1 LTTGAGTSNTASPRP
16 IDLLVEMVGDLFPD
30 EGFAD
35 FRARVAAIGAELA
48 ARPPFL
54 FDAWFEFIR
63 HMTRRP
69 KRFLELHGAQGLNAA
84 DLRRLEPRLG
94 SRREA
99 YILLAG
105 ALLIW
110 MDLPSM
116 RVGKLMPGG
125 RCFGVGHE
133 LLKKITGMS
142 ARRIRRAM
150 ADLVAAGYVT
160 STQPIARYI
169 KPDSTVGHAAWNA
182 IYRFE
187 VKFFQ
192 RLHRDKKLAAQRRR
206 LSERRAQ
213 RRDRA
218 YAASLLRARQMH
230 QRAQQNLR
238 ARSIELLGEPTRG
251 EPYRRRRRDRP
262 PP

>member
-1 LTTGAGTSNTASPRP
+1 MTTGAGTDSTTSPRP
-16 IDLLVEMVGDLFPD
+16 IDLLVGLVEELFPEQD
-30 EGFAD
+30 DDD
-35 FRARVAAIGAELA
+35 FRTRARAIGAELA
-48 ARPPFL
+48 ERPPFL
-54 FDAWFEFIR
+54 LDAWHELIR

-69 KRFLELHGAQGLNAA
+69 KRFLELHGAEGLARA

-94 SRREA
+94 SRRRA
-99 YILLAG
+99 YILLTG

-125 RCFGVGHE
+125 RCFGLGHE

-142 ARRIRRAM
+142 ARRIRRAI

-160 STQPIARYI
+160 STQPIARYV
-169 KPDSTVGHAAWNA
+169 KPDNTIGHAAWNA

-187 VKFFQ
+187 VKFFE

-206 LSERRAQ
+206 LTARRKERRE
-213 RRDRA
+213 RA
-218 YAASLLRARQMH
+218 YAAQLLRAR
-230 QRAQQNLR
+230 AQQRTAQEMLR
-238 ARSIELLGEPTRG
+238 RRSIELLGQPTRG
-251 EPYRRRRRDRP
+251 ERYRRRRRRP